1 MGTDPCSID
10 KRPKGEAMKRII
22 LFALV
27 LVACTSRLT
36 YVDTLPPGN
45 GGAVR
50 GIVTDNSGQPL
61 PGVTVTLTK
70 PSGKQTVVTD
80 AAGRYQFAGVAP
92 GTYPLEIELAGFPRE
107 AIRIRVV
114 DAKTLRLKTEMR
126 PAAVAEAITV
136 TARAPMGVEGGIV
149 GGVISA
155 KVQGVPV
162 ATLPSSYVQE
172 PPSTAEYAHI
182 AENGFIETNK
192 ERTTTFSID
201 VDGASYTNVRRF
213 LTSNLVPPPDAVRV
227 EEMINYFTYNYA
239 PPADGRPFSVATEVA
254 GCPWESNH
262 RLLRI
267 GIQGKKIDQ
276 WKVAPNNLVF
286 LLDVSGSMA
295 PPPRLPLLKSAFR
308 LLVEQLRAE
317 DSVAIVVYA
326 GAAGVA
332 LPRTSGAD
340 KQTILAALDR
350 LGAGGS
356 TAGGQGI
363 ELAYKTAED
372 NFSADA
378 NNRVILATDGDFN
391 VGLTGDALI
400 KVIEEKRKKGIYL
413 TCIGV
418 GDENY
423 KDSFMESLADKGN
436 GNYYYLD
443 NINEAKKVFVHQLQG
458 TLVAIAKDV
467 KVQLE
472 FNPALVTS
480 YRQIGYEDRALA
492 NKDFEDDTKDAGEL
506 GSGHSVTALYEI
518 ATTGRGK
525 IAELRLRYK
534 DPHSDTSQLMAT
546 PVADEGRSIY
556 EASPDLQFASAVAE
570 FGMLLRK
577 SRYKGTATYA
587 DVLALARAMRGSDL
601 EGYREEFLSM
611 VETSRTLSGEA
622 PQAIAR
628 Q

>member
-1 MGTDPCSID
+1 MNGDQ
-10 KRPKGEAMKRII
+10 KGEAMKRIV

-27 LVACTSRLT
+27 FAACTSRLT

-50 GIVTDNSGQPL
+50 GIVTDDGGHPL

-92 GTYPLEIELAGFPRE
+92 GTYPLEIELTGFPRE
-107 AIRIRVV
+107 AMRIRVV

-126 PAAVAEAITV
+126 SAVSESITV
-136 TARAPMGVEGGIV
+136 TAQAPMGTAGGIV
-149 GGVISA
+149 SGVMSA
-155 KVQGVPV
+155 KVQGVAAP
-162 ATLPSSYVQE
+162 PSSYVQE

-192 ERTTTFSID
+192 ERTTTFSIY

-254 GCPWESNH
+254 GCPWEPNH

-276 WKVAPNNLVF
+276 WKVSPNNLVF

-332 LPRTSGAD
+332 L
-340 KQTILAALDR
+340 
-350 LGAGGS
+350 
-356 TAGGQGI
+356 
-363 ELAYKTAED
+363 
-372 NFSADA
+372 
-378 NNRVILATDGDFN
+378 
-391 VGLTGDALI
+391 
-400 KVIEEKRKKGIYL
+400 
-413 TCIGV
+413 
-418 GDENY
+418 
-423 KDSFMESLADKGN
+423 
-436 GNYYYLD
+436 
-443 NINEAKKVFVHQLQG
+443 
-458 TLVAIAKDV
+458 
-467 KVQLE
+467 
-472 FNPALVTS
+472 
-480 YRQIGYEDRALA
+480 
-492 NKDFEDDTKDAGEL
+492 
-506 GSGHSVTALYEI
+506 
-518 ATTGRGK
+518 
-525 IAELRLRYK
+525 
-534 DPHSDTSQLMAT
+534 
-546 PVADEGRSIY
+546 
-556 EASPDLQFASAVAE
+556 
-570 FGMLLRK
+570 
-577 SRYKGTATYA
+577 
-587 DVLALARAMRGSDL
+587 
-601 EGYREEFLSM
+601 
-611 VETSRTLSGEA
+611 
-622 PQAIAR
+622 
-628 Q
+628 